1 MKEQA
6 IKNRE
11 ILEDIKS
18 RLFIGAISYDQAKAE
33 AEPIIAEINKKAIE
47 LGKKYGMRPKL
58 VSFQALMR

>member
-1 MKEQA
+1 MKEKKK
-6 IKNRE
+6 KNRE